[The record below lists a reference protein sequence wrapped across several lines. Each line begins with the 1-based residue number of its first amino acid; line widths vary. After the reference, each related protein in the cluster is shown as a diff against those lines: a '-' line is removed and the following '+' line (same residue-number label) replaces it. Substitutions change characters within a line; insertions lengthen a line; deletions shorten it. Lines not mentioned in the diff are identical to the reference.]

1 MIFLRDVDVVVH
13 LAGISNDPI
22 GNKFEA
28 ATRAINTDGTIRLI
42 NKAQKHEIKNFV
54 LPQAVQFMALRVV
67 TRVQKRMS

>member
-1 MIFLRDVDVVVH
+1 MDVVVH

-54 LPQAVQFMALRVV
+54 FASSPVQFMALRVV